1 MDQNFIK
8 LVRAVSAL
16 ACSTDGR
23 QTVVD
28 GWPQGNNSTC
38 PQLFPKRQFVIESPD
53 AWRIFT
59 IIIIIGR
66 AEPHPYPHFRSSCSA
81 PAGEA
86 HPWGVLFDVISY
98 DQGGATQEMAHV

>member
-28 GWPQGNNSTC
+28 GHKGTFQRVLNFSQNGN
-38 PQLFPKRQFVIESPD
+38 L
-53 AWRIFT
+53 
-59 IIIIIGR
+59 
-66 AEPHPYPHFRSSCSA
+66 SSK
-81 PAGEA
+81 
-86 HPWGVLFDVISY
+86 VLML
-98 DQGGATQEMAHV
+98 GAYLLLLLL